1 MSRQK
6 GNTRRT
12 YFPVR
17 VRIHKKGKGAWT
29 HGAPKL
35 FEKRGHSDG
44 NRPAAACRRHV
55 LPHLYRGAYR
65 RRGHGPVPVD
75 LHGLH
80 NGRHLGYGG
89 AFGGGH
95 ASFGGTAGHRRP
107 RPMCAQPC
115 AAHWRWG
122 LGLARLRPR
131 CCSLERGLQ
140 RTGGWRMRGPRSRC
154 AFWRP
159 VCRLWRFRHVC
170 GGFSWRGA
178 RWGRIPA
185 HRSSSRS
192 CASAWWRC
200 SLILPYR
207 RASERPARPWSWAI
221 RSARLRAGYIWNGAT
236 GVS

>member
-80 NGRHLGYGG
+80 NGRHPGYGG
-89 AFGGGH
+89 AFGGSH

-107 RPMCAQPC
+107 RQCARSHAPHTGAGAWAWRGC
-115 AAHWRWG
+115 GRAAVHWSGACSGLVAGGCAGRALAAHFG
-122 LGLARLRPR
+122 A
-131 CCSLERGLQ
+131 Q
-140 RTGGWRMRGPRSRC
+140 F
-154 AFWRP
+154 A
-159 VCRLWRFRHVC
+159 VY
-170 GGFSWRGA
+170 GGFGMSAGFFHGA
-178 RWGRIPA
+178 AQGGAEFPRTD
-185 HRSSSRS
+185 
-192 CASAWWRC
+192 
-200 SLILPYR
+200 
-207 RASERPARPWSWAI
+207 
-221 RSARLRAGYIWNGAT
+221 LRAGRAHRRGGAAH
-236 GVS
+236 